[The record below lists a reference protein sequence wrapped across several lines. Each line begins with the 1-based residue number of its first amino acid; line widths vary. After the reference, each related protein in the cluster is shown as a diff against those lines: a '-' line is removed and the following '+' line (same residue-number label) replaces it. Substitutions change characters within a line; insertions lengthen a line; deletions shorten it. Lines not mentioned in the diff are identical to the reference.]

1 MLSSQLKRII
11 GLNNVELATVEGNL
25 LSAAKGAQ
33 VKTVFVTS
41 CRRSEGKT
49 TTAVAVAH
57 ALATTGGAKV
67 LLVDG
72 NQRAPKVH
80 QYFEMEASPGLSEVL
95 AGKATIAAAMR
106 ATEFERLTVL
116 PYGAGG
122 GDTAESG
129 RPEALAA
136 ALGSWKTQFDYVIFD
151 GDSALASSGAVLA
164 AKHFD
169 GVVFVVECE
178 KTKWEVLELAKEK
191 IANVGGNILG
201 VVLNRRRFYIP
212 RGLYGKI

>member
-1 MLSSQLKRII
+1 MLSTQLKRIVS
-11 GLNNVELATVEGNL
+11 LNNVELAAMEGNL
-25 LSAAKGAQ
+25 LSAAKGAP

-49 TTAVAVAH
+49 TAAVALAH
-57 ALATTGGAKV
+57 ALATTGGARV

-80 QYFEMEASPGLSEVL
+80 QYFEVEGAPGLTELL
-95 AGKATIAAAMR
+95 AGRAAEKDAFR
-106 ATEFERLTVL
+106 ATEFERLTLL
-116 PYGAGG
+116 PYGSGEGTEGG
-122 GDTAESG
+122 
-129 RPEALAA
+129 RMEALAK
-136 ALGSWKTQFDYVIFD
+136 ALAGWKEKFDYVVFD
-151 GDSALASSGAVLA
+151 GDSAMASSEAVILA
-164 AKHFD
+164 KQFD

-191 IANVGGNILG
+191 ITNVGGNILG